1 MSMEGI
7 FLYEH
12 GYETA
17 SANEYEPIFLK
28 WRERSTIPDLREEL
42 TAIEQNPD
50 EISDRF
56 YKSLEFGTG
65 GMRGVIGAGLNRM
78 NIYTVRKATQGL
90 ANYINK
96 TAAPAER
103 QVVIAYDSRHKS
115 KDFAL
120 EAALVLVNNS
130 IKAFLFED
138 ITPTPLLSFAVRE
151 LKTFFG
157 IVVTASHNPKEYNGY
172 KVYCSHG
179 GQITDELATL
189 LTTEIERIT
198 DVFDIG
204 TAKMDKA
211 LNDGMLIWLKDEILN
226 KYVHITQK
234 LTLNKKLITQNSSNL
249 KIVYSP
255 LHGTG
260 LVPLTKL
267 FAACGFNN
275 LHPVAEQAKADPDF
289 PTVISPNP
297 EEDAAAALSLQT
309 AEKID
314 ADLIM
319 LTDPDADRLGVIVKD
334 EKGSYIRLTG
344 NQIGALLIDYLLQTR
359 LRLNTLPANGV
370 IIKTIVT
377 SDLGVEI
384 AADYGIK
391 HLEVLTG
398 FKYIGEQIAGF
409 DKHAEHV
416 FLFGYEESYGFLI
429 GDFVRDKDAIQTAL
443 CIAEAA
449 LHHKTNGSG
458 LYQRLQELFA
468 KYGYYLEDQ
477 ESIHLTGI
485 AGQKTIKNI
494 METLRQTIPQ
504 PLQRLGIVSVK
515 DYQSGVET
523 PINLPLS
530 DVLYYRLQQ
539 NSWCC
544 IRPSGTEPKLKMY
557 FGVREQNRE
566 AAVKRLA
573 QLKEAFLTAL
583 QPWL

>member
-1 MSMEGI
+1 M
-7 FLYEH
+7 YEH
-12 GYETA
+12 GYETI
-17 SANEYEPIFLK
+17 STNEYEPIFLK

-50 EISDRF
+50 EIIDRF
-56 YKSLEFGTG
+56 YKNLEFGTG

-96 TAAPAER
+96 TTAPAER
-103 QVVIAYDSRHKS
+103 KVVIAYDSRHKS
-115 KDFAL
+115 KDFAQ

-189 LTTEIERIT
+189 LTAEIERIT

-204 TAKMDKA
+204 TAEMDKA

-226 KYVHITQK
+226 KYVNATQK
-234 LTLNKKLITQNSSNL
+234 LILNKQLITQNSSDL
-249 KIVYSP
+249 KVVYSP

-267 FAACGFNN
+267 FATCGFNN

-289 PTVISPNP
+289 PTVVSPNP

-334 EKGSYIRLTG
+334 EKGRFVRLTG

-359 LRLNTLPANGV
+359 SRLNTLPANGV

-384 AADYGIK
+384 AADYGVK
-391 HLEVLTG
+391 HLDVLTG
-398 FKYIGEQIAGF
+398 FKYIGEQIADF
-409 DKHAEHV
+409 VKHAEHV

-443 CIAEAA
+443 CTAEAA

-468 KYGYYLEDQ
+468 RYGYYLEDQ
-477 ESIHLTGI
+477 KNIHLTGI

-494 METLRQTIPQ
+494 METLRQALPQ
-504 PLQRLGIVSVK
+504 PLQRLGIISVK

-539 NSWCC
+539 DSWCC
-544 IRPSGTEPKLKMY
+544 VRPSGTEPKLKIY
-557 FGVREQNRE
+557 FGVREKNRT
-566 AAVKRLA
+566 AAEKRLA
-573 QLKEAFLTAL
+573 QLKEAFFTVL
-583 QPWL
+583 QPWFEDIR

>member
-96 TAAPAER
+96 TAAPTER